1 MQDNPDSA
9 APSDRS
15 GAGSQIV
22 SPPSPQAGR
31 DDRSRD
37 RGASAKI
44 IGSAGRQLPN
54 YALVVVFVLLAA
66 GFSIGLP
73 GTFATVANVR
83 VMISSQAIELL
94 LALGLLLPLRSG
106 DFDLSIASVMVMSG
120 AVATTLVTQHHTNAL
135 VASVAALVVSVAAG
149 SLNGLLVVIVG
160 MDAFIATL
168 GTMTIL
174 TGLTYFITNN
184 EVITGLSG
192 GIATFANQPLFS
204 LPLSAFYG
212 WVIALVL
219 LYIFDMTPLGRRL
232 MFVGS
237 NREVARLGGL
247 NVKRLR
253 FGAFVGSSLLCGFAG
268 IILVGSLGAL
278 DPSVGPQYLLP
289 PYAAAFLGATTIH
302 IGRVNVL
309 GTVVA
314 LYLLVVGITGL
325 ELLGAPSWV
334 TDVFNGGALIGS
346 VLFAILSG
354 RSLTRGR

>member
-1 MQDNPDSA
+1 MLDEPQRA
-9 APSDRS
+9 ALPGSD
-15 GAGSQIV
+15 
-22 SPPSPQAGR
+22 
-31 DDRSRD
+31 
-37 RGASAKI
+37 GAS
-44 IGSAGRQLPN
+44 GSVRRLSARVRTATTGPSVRHLPN
-54 YALVVVFVLLAA
+54 YALVIVFVLLAV

-73 GTFATVANVR
+73 GTFATAANVR
-83 VMISSQAIELL
+83 VMLSSQAIELL
-94 LALGLLLPLRSG
+94 LAIGLLLPLRAG
-106 DFDLSIASVMVMSG
+106 DFDLSIAAVMVMSG
-120 AVATTLVTQHHTNAL
+120 AVATTLITIDHVNPL
-135 VASVAALVVSVAAG
+135 LASIAALGVSGIVG
-149 SLNGLLVVIVG
+149 CLNGLLIVIIG

-168 GTMTIL
+168 GTMTVL
-174 TGLTYFITNN
+174 TGLAYYITNN
-184 EVITGLSG
+184 EVLTGLTGALPSF
-192 GIATFANQPLFS
+192 TMHTLVS
-204 LPLSAFYG
+204 LPLMVFYG
-212 WVIALVL
+212 WLLALAL
-219 LYIFDMTPLGRRL
+219 LYVFDLTPLGRRL
-232 MFVGS
+232 LFVGS

-253 FGAFVGSSLLCGFAG
+253 FGAFVGSSLICGFAG
-268 IILVGSLGAL
+268 LMLVGSLGAL

-354 RSLTRGR
+354 RTLTRGR

>member
-1 MQDNPDSA
+1 MVMGRGRDRKADEDGSA
-9 APSDRS
+9 PQPAPSE
-15 GAGSQIV
+15 GIAAV
-22 SPPSPQAGR
+22 AGR
-31 DDRSRD
+31 HF
-37 RGASAKI
+37 A
-44 IGSAGRQLPN
+44 N
-54 YALVVVFVLLAA
+54 YALVVVFILLTV
-66 GFSIGLP
+66 GFSVGMPDL
-73 GTFATVANVR
+73 FATGANVR
-83 VMISSQAIELL
+83 VMITSQAIELL

-106 DFDLSIASVMVMSG
+106 DFDLSISAVMVMSG
-120 AVATTLVTQHHTNAL
+120 ALSAVLVTQHNVNAL
-135 VASVAALVVSVAAG
+135 VAALAALAVSLLVGAV
-149 SLNGLLVVIVG
+149 NGLLIVIVG

-168 GTMTIL
+168 GTMTVL
-174 TGLTYFITNN
+174 TGLTYFITGN
-184 EVITGLSG
+184 EVLTGLSG
-192 GIATFANQPLFS
+192 GIATFATRPLFG
-204 LPLSAFYG
+204 LPLSAYYG
-212 WVIALVL
+212 WVLALIL
-219 LYIFDMTPLGRRL
+219 LYVFDMTPLGRRL

-253 FGAFVGSSLLCGFAG
+253 FGAFMGSSLICGFAG
-268 IILVGSLGAL
+268 IILVGTLGAL

-309 GTVVA
+309 GTLVA